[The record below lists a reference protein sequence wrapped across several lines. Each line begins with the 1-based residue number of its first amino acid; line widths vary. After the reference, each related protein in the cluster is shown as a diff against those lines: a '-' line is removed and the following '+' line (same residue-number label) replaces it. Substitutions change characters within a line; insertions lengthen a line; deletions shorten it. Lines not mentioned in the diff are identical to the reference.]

1 MKTTIKTVYELFS
14 KTELEKSIPKTKIFN
29 INKSFKITFVF
40 SNGVGE
46 LLHFENN
53 KIKNR
58 INFNS
63 SFYTTNCN
71 VNVAYFDINGEFTI
85 EKRIIEEFLKENC

>member
-1 MKTTIKTVYELFS
+1 MITTIKTIYELFS
-14 KTELEKSIPKTKIFN
+14 ATELEKSIPKTKISN

-46 LLHFENN
+46 LLYFENN

-63 SFYTTNCN
+63 RFYEANCN
-71 VNVAYFDINGEFTI
+71 INVAYFDINGEFTI
-85 EKRIIEEFLKENC
+85 EKRIVEEFLNENS